1 MEQRFTLSSDTAL
14 VVLHIH
20 GNLRVKGNGGL
31 EVIAESKHTDSELV
45 LEPTADGVVVRC
57 SEDCSVLVPQKAR
70 LQAVVHGN
78 AAFKALQG
86 ELKLETIHGN
96 LDLRGV
102 GPTFVEVLH
111 GNLEAKD
118 ILGDLQITKLEGNA
132 NIRDVQGAFN
142 AKQIEGNLQLDDVDG
157 CAYLQVDGNASLRLD
172 PVAKAVYQI
181 RADGNL
187 MCRLS
192 ADASVRV
199 HIPEAAHLV
208 LNLPG
213 SEGKKHKAPFQ
224 LTLGE
229 GDAEMTLAAGGN
241 ILLASQVPAW
251 EAMPEAGFE
260 FEGEFT
266 EMADALSQQVTQQL
280 QAQMDLLEQQ
290 LNTHL
295 GNLSATMGISGVSA
309 EHAERIRQQAQE
321 ASKRA
326 MEPTASP
333 QVQAGR
339 PPWPGRSARRTRTS
353 ISPRWRITCI
363 PTRRRSSSSP
373 TSPSLRACRSAT
385 ATRRGRSTTTRS
397 STANGSR
404 TREGGSTSG
413 ITSTI
418 PWNAPSWGSGSVFP
432 ASCPTSYRS
441 GSSAIT
447 ATA

>member
-14 VVLHIH
+14 IVLNIH
-20 GNLRVKGNGGL
+20 GNARVKGNGGL
-31 EVIAESKHTDSELV
+31 EVIAESKHADAELV
-45 LEPTADGVVVRC
+45 LEPSADGVVVRC
-57 SEDCSVLVPQKAR
+57 SEDCSVLVPQNAR

-102 GPTFVEVLH
+102 GPTHIEVLH

-118 ILGDLQITKLEGNA
+118 ILGDLQITKVEGNA

-142 AKQIEGNLQLDDVDG
+142 AQQIEGNLQLDDVDG
-157 CAYLQVDGNASLRLD
+157 SAYVQVDGNASLRLD

-199 HIPEAAHLV
+199 HITEAAHLV

-295 GNLSATMGISGVSA
+295 GDLSATMGISGVSA

-326 MEPTASP
+326 VERAQEKMRRAQERMERKMETIQQRAAQRAAQQAAVERRVDEMRARRKSYRFDFEGP
-333 QVQAGR
+333 QPPR
-339 PPWPGRSARRTRTS
+339 PPAPPIPPQPEAPAVTDEERLVILKMLEQKQ
-353 ISPRWRITCI
+353 IS
-363 PTRRRSSSSP
+363 
-373 TSPSLRACRSAT
+373 LEQAEKLLA
-385 ATRRGRSTTTRS
+385 ALEG
-397 STANGSR
+397 NGS
-404 TREGGSTSG
+404 
-413 ITSTI
+413 
-418 PWNAPSWGSGSVFP
+418 
-432 ASCPTSYRS
+432 
-441 GSSAIT
+441 
-447 ATA
+447 

>member
-1 MEQRFTLSSDTAL
+1 MEKRFTLSSDTAL
-14 VVLHIH
+14 VDLKID
-20 GNLRVKGNGGL
+20 GNLRLKGTDGL
-31 EVIAESKHTDSELV
+31 EVIAEAKDVDAELV
-45 LEPTADGVVVRC
+45 LEPSTEGVFLRC
-57 SEDCSVLVPQKAR
+57 AEDCSVLVPQKANVR
-70 LQAVVHGN
+70 GVVHGN

-86 ELKLETIHGN
+86 ELHLRAVHGN

-102 GPTFVEVLH
+102 GPTYIEKLS

-118 ILGDLQITKLEGNA
+118 ILGDLQIQKLEGNA

-142 AKQIEGNLQLDDVDG
+142 AEKIEGNLQLDDVDG
-157 CAYLQVDGNASLRLD
+157 GAAAQVEGNVSLRLD

-199 HIPEAAHLV
+199 HITEAAHLV

-229 GDAEMTLAAGGN
+229 GDAEMTLAADGN

-260 FEGEFT
+260 FDREFD
-266 EMADALSQQVTQQL
+266 ELADAISQQVTQQM

-295 GNLSATMGISGVSA
+295 GDLSATMGISGVSA

-326 MEPTASP
+326 VERAQEKMRRAQERMERKMETIQQRAAQRAAQQAAVERRVDEMRARRKSYRFDFEGP
-333 QVQAGR
+333 QPPR
-339 PPWPGRSARRTRTS
+339 PPAPPIPPQPEAPAVTDEERLVILKMLEQKQ
-353 ISPRWRITCI
+353 IS
-363 PTRRRSSSSP
+363 
-373 TSPSLRACRSAT
+373 LEQAEKLLA
-385 ATRRGRSTTTRS
+385 ALEG
-397 STANGSR
+397 NGS
-404 TREGGSTSG
+404 
-413 ITSTI
+413 
-418 PWNAPSWGSGSVFP
+418 
-432 ASCPTSYRS
+432 
-441 GSSAIT
+441 
-447 ATA
+447 

>member
-31 EVIAESKHTDSELV
+31 EVIAESKHADAELV
-45 LEPTADGVVVRC
+45 LEPSAEGVVVRC
-57 SEDCSVLVPQKAR
+57 SEDCSVLVPQKTR

-86 ELKLETIHGN
+86 ELKLETIDGN

-142 AKQIEGNLQLDDVDG
+142 AQQIEGNLQLDDVDG
-157 CAYLQVDGNASLRLD
+157 GASAQVEGNVSLRLD
-172 PVAKAVYQI
+172 PVGKAAYQI

-326 MEPTASP
+326 MERAQEKMMRAQERMERKMETIQQRAAQRAAQQAAAERRSEEMRARRKSYRFDFDEP
-333 QVQAGR
+333 QPPR
-339 PPWPGRSARRTRTS
+339 PPAPPIPPQPEAPVVTDEERLV
-353 ISPRWRITCI
+353 ILKMLEQKQIT
-363 PTRRRSSSSP
+363 
-373 TSPSLRACRSAT
+373 LEQAEQLLA
-385 ATRRGRSTTTRS
+385 ALEG
-397 STANGSR
+397 NG
-404 TREGGSTSG
+404 
-413 ITSTI
+413 I
-418 PWNAPSWGSGSVFP
+418 
-432 ASCPTSYRS
+432 
-441 GSSAIT
+441 
-447 ATA
+447 